1 MLRVN
6 EGGLP
11 DTGEEKVGEVVS
23 CTEQYG
29 YRLISVKAEQTQHR
43 RLGGQQKY
51 DGRGKQDSVSIV
63 HNGYMASKIR
73 LGEGKYL
80 ISLKSTVQYN
90 SPQFEYLRPSVED
103 TWVSSGFHRC

>member
-29 YRLISVKAEQTQHR
+29 YSLISVKAEQTQQR
-43 RLGGQQKY
+43 RQDGQQKY
-51 DGRGKQDSVSIV
+51 DGR
-63 HNGYMASKIR
+63 
-73 LGEGKYL
+73 
-80 ISLKSTVQYN
+80 
-90 SPQFEYLRPSVED
+90 
-103 TWVSSGFHRC
+103 